1 VVHLGIL
8 QPYIHYSVLQK
19 LLLPLPLRSLQF
31 QEYALITN
39 RIRSPHIAI
48 MKNIRS
54 HKMSEHWRASR
65 TILITDTAYTSITL
79 IRIQL
84 LLNTYSEALLTI
96 HKPIFTRSLEKI
108 QMKEIRFQDNSMTD
122 QNPSCLGIVIYKI
135 ADQTEGRVKIHSD
148 FQEFSSTENYR
159 YVLYVNCLRK
169 HPSPHSKPSIWNV
182 NANSTFSSS

>member
-1 VVHLGIL
+1 MVHLGIL

-39 RIRSPHIAI
+39 RIRSPHVAI

-96 HKPIFTRSLEKI
+96 HKPIFTRSLK
-108 QMKEIRFQDNSMTD
+108 
-122 QNPSCLGIVIYKI
+122 NPDERNPLSGQFN
-135 ADQTEGRVKIHSD
+135 DW
-148 FQEFSSTENYR
+148 
-159 YVLYVNCLRK
+159 
-169 HPSPHSKPSIWNV
+169 SKPELFGNCYLQNCRSNWGKGKNTLRFSRVFKHRKLQICSICKLPSKTSKP
-182 NANSTFSSS
+182 A